1 MDDLST
7 LGSGFAI
14 VANELS
20 NTAKSASSDEV
31 LYRCV
36 LQKGVTGHLA
46 EFKDGSGYT
55 GTIVNETGLAGQA
68 RWIPAERTEQVLQF
82 NPTTLIIATALMNI
96 DQKLEQIKATQEE
109 ILKFLHEDKESVLE
123 GAVNMLSD
131 TLEQYRYNS
140 SQELWKSGKLTS
152 VTSIKG
158 KAESNIIF
166 YRKQITNAFANVK
179 RIHAY
184 QDADKLKG
192 KLEHNFKYYQL
203 SCYIYAYA
211 SFLEVILGNN
221 FSEEYLNHMS
231 GKIREYSYQYKADY
245 TKCYDEL
252 EEYMKGS
259 FQAVALNGLGKAG
272 KAAGK
277 AIGRIPV
284 INRGPVDEALIAAG
298 SSIKK
303 MGSKHG
309 KNAMR
314 DFRDNRD
321 AGIRMFLGNIDT
333 INEMSNRPLEI
344 LFDKE
349 TVYICTN
356 Q

>member
-1 MDDLST
+1 M
-7 LGSGFAI
+7 
-14 VANELS
+14 
-20 NTAKSASSDEV
+20 
-31 LYRCV
+31 
-36 LQKGVTGHLA
+36 
-46 EFKDGSGYT
+46 
-55 GTIVNETGLAGQA
+55 
-68 RWIPAERTEQVLQF
+68 
-82 NPTTLIIATALMNI
+82 
-96 DQKLEQIKATQEE
+96 
-109 ILKFLHEDKESVLE
+109 
-123 GAVNMLSD
+123 
-131 TLEQYRYNS
+131 
-140 SQELWKSGKLTS
+140 WKSSKLTS
-152 VTSIKG
+152 VTNIKG
-158 KAESNIIF
+158 KAESSIIF

-203 SCYIYAYA
+203 SCYIYACA

-221 FSEEYLNHMS
+221 FSEEYLDHML
-231 GKIREYSYQYKADY
+231 GKIREYSYQYRVDY

-259 FQAVALNGLGKAG
+259 VQAVALSRLGNAG

-277 AIGRIPV
+277 VIGRIPV
-284 INRGPVDEALIAAG
+284 ISKGPVDEALIAAG
-298 SSIKK
+298 SSIRK

-314 DFRDNRD
+314 DFRYNRD
-321 AGIRMFLGNIDT
+321 AGIRLFLGNIDT

-349 TVYICTN
+349 MVYICLDD
-356 Q
+356 